1 MPIQGRAKLID
12 KEGLTSSIV
21 QYKFEMIDPIEMNFI
36 PGQHIVIDIGEN
48 NTRQYSIASSPLKSN
63 KTFDIVVDLS
73 PQGKGSKYLES
84 LDMNQEIKFIGETGE
99 FTLPDELALNL
110 VFLATSTGIS
120 PIRSMIDS
128 IVLNREDYEVNI
140 YLYIGARNSD
150 QVIWQNVFKKYLDDK
165 HIDDYHLYI
174 GEGEL
179 PSTECESGNLTQFIS
194 RINDQII
201 SDAQFIICGSGET
214 IENIRQILISKNIPS
229 ESIIYEKHY

>member
-21 QYKFEMIDPIEMNFI
+21 QYKFEMIDPVEMNFI
-36 PGQHIVIDIGEN
+36 PGQHIVVDVGNN

-73 PQGKGSKYLES
+73 PQGIGSKYLES
-84 LDMNQEIKFIGETGE
+84 LDMNQEIKFIGEIGE
-99 FTLPDELALNL
+99 FILPDELALNL

-150 QVIWQNVFKKYLDDK
+150 QVIWQNVFKKYWEDK
-165 HIDDYHLYI
+165 HIDDYHVYI

-179 PSTECESGNLTQFIS
+179 PSAECEIGNLNQFIA
-194 RINDQII
+194 RLNDQVIA
-201 SDAQFIICGSGET
+201 DAQFIICGSGET
-214 IENIRQILISKNIPS
+214 IDSIRQILNSKNIAP